1 MCMRASLST
10 ACSFATSR
18 IGPAASGVS
27 APRSALRRRT
37 IASSRRSVVC
47 SDHLRRVVSAPM
59 RQRAVLFDLDNTLVM
74 EDAATFAAV
83 RSACAV
89 ASSRA
94 GADADALFAALLLVA
109 EKLWKGSPAL
119 AYADRMGIW
128 WGEGLWGEFRGEASE
143 LGALRAFVP
152 GFRRAVWSEA
162 LTAIGVSEETLAQ
175 ELAETYRT
183 ARSARQLVDAEAQP
197 LLDALA
203 RDHRLAL
210 VSNGAPD
217 VQREKLAGTTLGRYF
232 GAIVISC
239 EVGFGKPDRR
249 IFEIAL
255 ERIGANAHETVM
267 VGDSLARDVAGAP
280 AGGPRAGRGGRPPRG
295 REAGAPPRP

>member
-1 MCMRASLST
+1 MCMRASLSM

-37 IASSRRSVVC
+37 IASSRRSVAC
-47 SDHLRRVVSAPM
+47 SDHLRRVASAPM

-74 EDAATFAAV
+74 EDAATLAAV

-94 GADADALFAALLLVA
+94 GANADALYARVPRVA
-109 EKLWKGSPAL
+109 EKLWKGSTAL

-143 LGALRAFVP
+143 LRALRDFVP
-152 GFRRAVWSEA
+152 DFRLAVWREA
-162 LTAIGVSEETLAQ
+162 LAAVGISDEALAA

-183 ARSARQLVDAEAQP
+183 ARRARQLVDAEAAP
-197 LLDALA
+197 LPA
-203 RDHRLAL
+203 RAPPAASAPGSPAPRPRSAR
-210 VSNGAPD
+210 GAS
-217 VQREKLAGTTLGRYF
+217 R
-232 GAIVISC
+232 
-239 EVGFGKPDRR
+239 
-249 IFEIAL
+249 
-255 ERIGANAHETVM
+255 
-267 VGDSLARDVAGAP
+267 
-280 AGGPRAGRGGRPPRG
+280 PRASRTKGR
-295 REAGAPPRP
+295 

>member
-1 MCMRASLST
+1 
-10 ACSFATSR
+10 
-18 IGPAASGVS
+18 
-27 APRSALRRRT
+27 
-37 IASSRRSVVC
+37 
-47 SDHLRRVVSAPM
+47 M

-74 EDAATFAAV
+74 EDAATLAAV

-94 GADADALFAALLLVA
+94 GANADALYATVPRVA
-109 EKLWKGSPAL
+109 EKLWKGSTAL

-143 LGALRAFVP
+143 LRALRDFVP
-152 GFRRAVWSEA
+152 DFRLAVWREA
-162 LTAIGVSEETLAQ
+162 LAAVGISDEALAA

-183 ARSARQLVDAEAQP
+183 ARRARQLVDAEAEP
-197 LLDALA
+197 ILGALA

-217 VQREKLAGTTLGRYF
+217 VQREKLAGTALARYF

-239 EVGFGKPDRR
+239 EVGVGKPDPR

-255 ERIGANAHETVM
+255 ERIGADADEAVM
-267 VGDSLARDVAGAP
+267 VGDSLARDVAGAHAAGIRAVWIDRRLGPGEEGP
-280 AGGPRAGRGGRPPRG
+280 APDARVESLSELPAALAALAPPAASAPGSPAPRPRSARGASRPRASRTKGRSAR
-295 REAGAPPRP
+295 